1 MSRRSLFSL
10 MLSGPHARRR
20 ALRRAF
26 PPGAALSLALL
37 AGCGDKPQQA
47 ESAVP
52 VVAQSARSAES
63 ARVEQYPGTVHA
75 RYEMALSF
83 RVDGQLT
90 ARYVDPGSTVK
101 KGQPLAQLDPGDA
114 GSQQAAAKAALDAAE
129 HRLVFAASQRNRD
142 AAQAKANLISQLQLE
157 QTNDAYASALAAR
170 DQARQQYQL
179 SSNQSRYTL
188 LVADHDGVVTSRS
201 AEVGEVLKSG
211 QTVYDYAWDG
221 EREVRIDVPESRI
234 AGVAIGQAAQVR
246 LPSQPGRT
254 YSAHVRE
261 IAAAADPQSRTFLV
275 RLTLDPSNPPAPLG
289 VTAEAAIRGAA
300 ASGQVR
306 IPATALFH
314 RGEQPAVW
322 VVGDDKTLA
331 LRQVSVASYGERDVL
346 IAGGLRAGERIVAQG
361 VHTVTAGMKVEP
373 MAPLHAGDV
382 Q

>member
-1 MSRRSLFSL
+1 MSRHFSFSFT
-10 MLSGPHARRR
+10 LSGPHSRRR
-20 ALRRAF
+20 ALRRAL
-26 PPGAALSLALL
+26 PSGAALSLALL

-63 ARVEQYPGTVHA
+63 AQVAQYPGTIHA
-75 RYEMALSF
+75 RYEVALSF

-90 ARYVDPGSTVK
+90 ARYVDPGAVVK

-114 GSQQAAAKAALDAAE
+114 GSQQAAAKAALEAAE
-129 HRLVFAASQRNRD
+129 HRLTFATRQRDRD
-142 AAQAKANLISQLQLE
+142 AAQAKASLISQLQLE

-201 AEVGEVLKSG
+201 AEVGQVLKSG

-234 AGVAIGQAAQVR
+234 AGIAVGQAAQVR

-254 YSAHVRE
+254 YTARVRE

-275 RLTLDPSNPPAPLG
+275 RLTLDPSNPPVPLG
-289 VTAEAAIRGAA
+289 VTAEAAMQGASV
-300 ASGQVR
+300 SGQVR

-314 RGEQPAVW
+314 QGEQPAVW
-322 VVGDDKTLA
+322 IVGDDKTLA

-346 IAGGLRAGERIVAQG
+346 IASGLQAGERIVAQG
-361 VHTVTAGMKVEP
+361 VQTVTAGMKVEP
-373 MAPLHAGDV
+373 MAPLYAGDV